1 MIGEASAGADAAAL
15 VAFRRE
21 RTMRGRYPS
30 GPEFVHKLDG
40 SAQAKERLEVLLRT
54 LGGDCRVGEACALLG
69 LSEQR
74 FDQIRIEALQAA
86 LRELEAQPAGR
97 PPRVDS
103 TTPAEA
109 EALRARV
116 AQLEAELKAA
126 LIRVELA
133 VALPQAG
140 EAKKPP
146 RSSESESRRPSS
158 KKPS

>member
-1 MIGEASAGADAAAL
+1 
-15 VAFRRE
+15 
-21 RTMRGRYPS
+21 MRGRYPS
-30 GPEFVHKLDG
+30 GPEFVHKLEG

-54 LGGDCRVGEACALLG
+54 LGGACRVGEACARLG

-74 FDQIRIEALQAA
+74 FDQIRIEALQGA
-86 LRELEAQPAGR
+86 LRELEALPAGR
-97 PPRVDS
+97 PPRLAS
-103 TTPAEA
+103 ASPAEV
-109 EALRARV
+109 EQLQARL

-140 EAKKPP
+140 AAKKPP
-146 RSSESESRRPSS
+146 RSSESASRRPSS

>member
-1 MIGEASAGADAAAL
+1 
-15 VAFRRE
+15 
-21 RTMRGRYPS
+21 MRGRYPS
-30 GPEFVHKLDG
+30 GPEFVHKLEG

-54 LGGDCRVGEACALLG
+54 LGGACRVGEACARLG

-74 FDQIRIEALQAA
+74 FDQIRIEALQGA
-86 LRELEAQPAGR
+86 LRELEALPAGR
-97 PPRVDS
+97 PARRDRA
-103 TTPAEA
+103 TAEV
-109 EALRARV
+109 EQLQARV

-140 EAKKPP
+140 AAKKPP
-146 RSSESESRRPSS
+146 RSSASDRRPSS